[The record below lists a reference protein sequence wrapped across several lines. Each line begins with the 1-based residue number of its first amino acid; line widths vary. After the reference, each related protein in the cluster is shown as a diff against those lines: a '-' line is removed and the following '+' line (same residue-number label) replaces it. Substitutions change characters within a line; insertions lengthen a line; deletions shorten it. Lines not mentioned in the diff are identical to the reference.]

1 MENSMNTAN
10 YNRFIGFMAKLES
23 AATTAKERNVIN
35 SARGMFAK
43 CAQLESEQRR
53 ASTANAGT
61 FTVNV
66 PNGTSPEYTS
76 GMREHGGS
84 NIKPMTPEEKEAFNA
99 DVTARNKQWKKQLG
113 SMKRRV
119 KTAESTL
126 EQYAEIAPGELDAW
140 VENTLRPTIEEY
152 LDTEEGGLVWADE
165 NKKTVKKERGA
176 GGFVTPAM
184 KRAKY
189 EDDKKAYIEQLKA
202 KKAKEEEAKK
212 AKEAEAKAKADDDA
226 LMKETAEKAAKAEAE
241 KKKKAEEEANPKKK
255 GLFKRVFGAAKDA
268 ILGKEAKLGGG
279 LDESIATSDLRACF
293 ESVFGNSDHL
303 SDEAIRAICYNA
315 VDRKCR

>member
-1 MENSMNTAN
+1 MNTTN
-10 YNRFIGFMAKLES
+10 YNRFIGFMSLLES
-23 AATTAKERNVIN
+23 QATTAKERDVIN

-43 CAQLESEQRR
+43 CAQLEG
-53 ASTANAGT
+53 TAGT
-61 FTVNV
+61 MDVNMAAKSR
-66 PNGTSPEYTS
+66 SPEF
-76 GMREHGGS
+76 GMMQHGGS
-84 NIKPMTPEEKEAFNA
+84 NIKTMTPEEKDAFNA

-113 SMKRRV
+113 SMRRRV
-119 KTAESTL
+119 KTAENTL

-152 LDTEEGGLVWADE
+152 LDSEEGGLVWADE
-165 NKKTVKKERGA
+165 NKKTVKRERGA

-189 EDDKKAYIEQLKA
+189 EDDKKAYVEQLKA

-212 AKEAEAKAKADDDA
+212 AKEAEAKAKDDDDA

-255 GLFKRVFGAAKDA
+255 GLFKRVFGAAKAAKDA

-293 ESVFGNSDHL
+293 ESVFGNSEHL

-315 VDRKCR
+315 VDRKFR

>member
-1 MENSMNTAN
+1 MEISMNTAN

-23 AATTAKERNVIN
+23 QATTDRERDVIN

-43 CAQLESEQRR
+43 CAQFEG
-53 ASTANAGT
+53 TAAT
-61 FTVNV
+61 MDVNMAAKSR
-66 PNGTSPEYTS
+66 SPEF
-76 GMREHGGS
+76 GMMDHGGS

-212 AKEAEAKAKADDDA
+212 AKEAETKGDEAKEAP
-226 LMKETAEKAAKAEAE
+226 KAEQ
-241 KKKKAEEEANPKKK
+241 KAEPEKKK
-255 GLFKRVFGAAKDA
+255 GLFSRMK
-268 ILGKEAKLGGG
+268 AKLFG
-279 LDESIATSDLRACF
+279 ESVDTSDLRACF
-293 ESVFGNSDHL
+293 ESVFGNSEHL

-315 VDRKCR
+315 VERKFR

>member
-1 MENSMNTAN
+1 MEISMNTDN
-10 YNRFIGFMAKLES
+10 YNRFIGFMSLLES
-23 AATTAKERNVIN
+23 QATTAKERDVIN

-43 CAQLESEQRR
+43 CAQLEG
-53 ASTANAGT
+53 TAGT
-61 FTVNV
+61 MDVNMAAKSR
-66 PNGTSPEYTS
+66 SPEFGMMDHS
-76 GMREHGGS
+76 GPKT
-84 NIKPMTPEEKEAFNA
+84 KPMTQEEKDAFNA

-113 SMKRRV
+113 SMRRRV
-119 KTAESTL
+119 KTAENTL

-152 LDTEEGGLVWADE
+152 LDSEEGGLVWADE
-165 NKKTVKKERGA
+165 NKKTVKRERGA
-176 GGFVTPAM
+176 GGFITPAM

-189 EDDKKAYIEQLKA
+189 EDDKKAYIDQIKA

-212 AKEAEAKAKADDDA
+212 AKDAEAAKAQEAEAKGDEAKEAPKD
-226 LMKETAEKAAKAEAE
+226 EQKAEPE
-241 KKKKAEEEANPKKK
+241 KKK
-255 GLFKRVFGAAKDA
+255 GLFSRMK
-268 ILGKEAKLGGG
+268 AKLFG
-279 LDESIATSDLRACF
+279 ESVDTSELRSCF

>member
-1 MENSMNTAN
+1 MNTAN

-23 AATTAKERNVIN
+23 QATTDRERDVIN

-43 CAQLESEQRR
+43 CAQFEG
-53 ASTANAGT
+53 TAAT
-61 FTVNV
+61 MDVNMAAKSR
-66 PNGTSPEYTS
+66 SPEF
-76 GMREHGGS
+76 GMMDHGGS

-212 AKEAEAKAKADDDA
+212 AKEAETKGDEAKEAP
-226 LMKETAEKAAKAEAE
+226 KAEQ
-241 KKKKAEEEANPKKK
+241 KAEPEKKK
-255 GLFKRVFGAAKDA
+255 GLFSRMK
-268 ILGKEAKLGGG
+268 AKLFG
-279 LDESIATSDLRACF
+279 ESVDTSDLRACF
-293 ESVFGNSDHL
+293 ESVFGNSEHL

-315 VDRKCR
+315 VDRKFR

>member
-1 MENSMNTAN
+1 MENSMKTAN
-10 YNRFIGFMAKLES
+10 YNRFINFMTKLES
-23 AATTAKERNVIN
+23 QATTTKERDVIN

-43 CAQLESEQRR
+43 CAQLEG
-53 ASTANAGT
+53 TAGT
-61 FTVNV
+61 MDVNMAAKSR
-66 PNGTSPEYTS
+66 SPEFGMMDHS
-76 GMREHGGS
+76 GPKT
-84 NIKPMTPEEKEAFNA
+84 KPMTQEEKDAFNA

-165 NKKTVKKERGA
+165 NKKTVKRERGA
-176 GGFVTPAM
+176 GGFITPAM

-189 EDDKKAYIEQLKA
+189 EDDKKAYIDQIKA
-202 KKAKEEEAKK
+202 KKAKEDEAKK
-212 AKEAEAKAKADDDA
+212 AKDAEAAKAQEAEAK
-226 LMKETAEKAAKAEAE
+226 EAPKDE
-241 KKKKAEEEANPKKK
+241 QKGEPEKKK
-255 GLFKRVFGAAKDA
+255 GLFSRMK
-268 ILGKEAKLGGG
+268 AKLFG
-279 LDESIATSDLRACF
+279 ESVDASELRSCF
-293 ESVFGNSDHL
+293 ESVFGNSEHL

-315 VDRKCR
+315 VERKFR

>member
-1 MENSMNTAN
+1 MNTAN
-10 YNRFIGFMAKLES
+10 YNRFIDFTAKLES
-23 AATTAKERNVIN
+23 AVTTAKERDVIN

-43 CAQLESEQRR
+43 CAQFEG
-53 ASTANAGT
+53 TAAT
-61 FTVNV
+61 MDVNMAAKSR
-66 PNGTSPEYTS
+66 SPEF
-76 GMREHGGS
+76 GMMSHNGPKT
-84 NIKPMTPEEKEAFNA
+84 KPMTQAEKDAFNA
-99 DVTARNKQWKKQLG
+99 DVDARNKQWKKQLG

-119 KTAESTL
+119 KTAEHTL

-212 AKEAEAKAKADDDA
+212 AKEAEAKGDEAKEAPKD
-226 LMKETAEKAAKAEAE
+226 EQKAEPE
-241 KKKKAEEEANPKKK
+241 KKK
-255 GLFKRVFGAAKDA
+255 GLFSRMK
-268 ILGKEAKLGGG
+268 AKLFG
-279 LDESIATSDLRACF
+279 ESVDTSELRSCF
-293 ESVFGNSDHL
+293 ESVFGNSEHL

-315 VDRKCR
+315 VERKFR

>member
-23 AATTAKERNVIN
+23 AATTAKERDVIN

-43 CAQLESEQRR
+43 CAQFEG
-53 ASTANAGT
+53 TAAT
-61 FTVNV
+61 MDVNMAAKSR
-66 PNGTSPEYTS
+66 SPEF
-76 GMREHGGS
+76 GMMDHGGS

-99 DVTARNKQWKKQLG
+99 DVTARNAQWKKQLG

-119 KTAESTL
+119 KTAEHTL
-126 EQYAEIAPGELDAW
+126 EEYAEIAPGELDAW

-152 LDTEEGGLVWADE
+152 LDSEEGGLVWADE
-165 NKKTVKKERGA
+165 NKKTVKRERGA
-176 GGFVTPAM
+176 GGFITPAM

-212 AKEAEAKAKADDDA
+212 AKDAETKGNEAKEASKD
-226 LMKETAEKAAKAEAE
+226 EQKAEPE
-241 KKKKAEEEANPKKK
+241 KKK
-255 GLFKRVFGAAKDA
+255 GLFSRMK
-268 ILGKEAKLGGG
+268 AKLFG
-279 LDESIATSDLRACF
+279 ESVDTSDLRACF
-293 ESVFGNSDHL
+293 ESVFGNSEHL

-315 VDRKCR
+315 VERKFR

>member
-1 MENSMNTAN
+1 MNTAN

-23 AATTAKERNVIN
+23 AATTDKEKDVIN

-43 CAQLESEQRR
+43 CAQFEG
-53 ASTANAGT
+53 TAAT
-61 FTVNV
+61 MDVNMAAKSR
-66 PNGTSPEYTS
+66 SPEF
-76 GMREHGGS
+76 GLRDHGGS
-84 NIKPMTPEEKEAFNA
+84 NIKPMTQDEKDAFNA
-99 DVTARNKQWKKQLG
+99 DVDARNKQWKKQLG

-119 KTAESTL
+119 KNAEHTI
-126 EQYAEIAPGELDAW
+126 EEYAEIAPGELDAW

-202 KKAKEEEAKK
+202 KKAKEEETKK
-212 AKEAEAKAKADDDA
+212 AKEAEAKGDEAKATPKDDQ
-226 LMKETAEKAAKAEAE
+226 KAEPE
-241 KKKKAEEEANPKKK
+241 KKK
-255 GLFKRVFGAAKDA
+255 GLFSRMK
-268 ILGKEAKLGGG
+268 AKLFG
-279 LDESIATSDLRACF
+279 ESVDTSELRSCF
-293 ESVFGNSDHL
+293 ESVFGNSEHL

-315 VDRKCR
+315 VERKFR

>member
-23 AATTAKERNVIN
+23 AATTAKERDVIN

-43 CAQLESEQRR
+43 CAQFEG
-53 ASTANAGT
+53 TAAT
-61 FTVNV
+61 MDVNMAAKSR
-66 PNGTSPEYTS
+66 SPEF
-76 GMREHGGS
+76 GMMDHGGS
-84 NIKPMTPEEKEAFNA
+84 NIKTMTPEEKEAFNA

-165 NKKTVKKERGA
+165 TKKKVKRERGT
-176 GGFVTPAM
+176 GGFITPAM

-189 EDDKKAYIEQLKA
+189 EDDKKAYVDQINA
-202 KKAKEEEAKK
+202 K
-212 AKEAEAKAKADDDA
+212 KEAEAKKKKEAEAAQKAKDDDDA

-241 KKKKAEEEANPKKK
+241 KKQKAEEEANPKKK
-255 GLFKRVFGAAKDA
+255 GLLRRLAGGIKGAL
-268 ILGKEAKLGGG
+268 LGKEAKLGGIE
-279 LDESIATSDLRACF
+279 ESIATADLRACF

-315 VDRKCR
+315 VDRKFR